1 MKEKEF
7 ITADVYLS
15 SAIAILLN
23 TQPNFKVENKKTL
36 FVFPISDDLYE
47 AMNSYNS
54 GIAIN
59 ICEYVETLKKMR
71 AEMVMRRNMAGQ
83 R

>member
-1 MKEKEF
+1 MGEKEF

-15 SAIAILLN
+15 SAIAILLK
-23 TQPNFKVENKKTL
+23 TQPNFKVENKRTL
-36 FVFPISDDLYE
+36 FVFPISDDLYK
-47 AMNSYNS
+47 AMNAYSN
-54 GIAIN
+54 GTPIN

-83 R
+83 Q

>member
-1 MKEKEF
+1 MKQKEF

-15 SAIAILLN
+15 SAIAIFLN
-23 TQPNFKVENKKTL
+23 TQPNFRVENGRTL
-36 FVFPISDDLYE
+36 FVFPISNDLYE
-47 AMNSYNS
+47 AMNAYNN
-54 GIAIN
+54 GTPIN

-71 AEMVMRRNMAGQ
+71 AEMVMRRNMAGA